1 MSDTTEKQSR
11 TVGVRLSPA
20 QQELELRLRDHI
32 GVSSFSELVRVLLKD
47 GERAY
52 LQQNERGAA

>member
-1 MSDTTEKQSR
+1 MGNVTEKEPR
-11 TVGVRLSPA
+11 TVGVRLSPE
-20 QQELELRLRDHI
+20 QQELEARLRDHI

-52 LQQNERGAA
+52 LRAERGAA